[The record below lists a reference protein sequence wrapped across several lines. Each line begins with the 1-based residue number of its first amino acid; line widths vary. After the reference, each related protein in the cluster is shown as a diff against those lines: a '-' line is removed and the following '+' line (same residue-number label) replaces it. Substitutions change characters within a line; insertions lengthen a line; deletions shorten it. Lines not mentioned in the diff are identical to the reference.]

1 MAQET
6 EQTPGGSPEDE
17 IRRLEAQ
24 LEAKKRELAEQGMP
38 QREEKEVFKEVLK
51 EHIEQIRPVPVPPP
65 PPTTSPPTPSPVTDI
80 VTPTPAQVLAEE
92 EREKQLQKLV
102 EMAMTRTIEDAVK
115 QAAAQTP
122 YLVDELHD
130 RLVDDYYD
138 KLVQLRKMKE
148 L

>member
-6 EQTPGGSPEDE
+6 EQIAGGSPEEE

-24 LEAKKRELAEQGMP
+24 LEAKKRELAEQGTP
-38 QREEKEVFKEVLK
+38 HGEEKEVFKEVLR
-51 EHIEQIRPVPVPPP
+51 EHIEQVRPTPIPSP
-65 PPTTSPPTPSPVTDI
+65 PPTLPPSSSSITDL

-102 EMAMTRTIEDAVK
+102 EIAMTRTIEDAVK
-115 QAAAQTP
+115 QAAAESP
-122 YLVDELHD
+122 YLLYELHD

-138 KLVQLRKMKE
+138 KLVQLRKVKD